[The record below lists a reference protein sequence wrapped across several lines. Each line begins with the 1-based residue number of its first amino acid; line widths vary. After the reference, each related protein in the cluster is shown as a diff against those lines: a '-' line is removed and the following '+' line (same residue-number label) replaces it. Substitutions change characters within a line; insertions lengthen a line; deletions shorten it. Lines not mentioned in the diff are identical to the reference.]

1 MSLAATANATSF
13 PDKRFYQ
20 NPTFHVLVAIVLGGF
35 VGHYYPDAGVALKP
49 LGDGFIR
56 MIKMI
61 IGPIIFLTIVTG
73 IAHVG
78 DIKKVGKIGGKAL
91 IYFEIVTTLALII
104 GMLAMNIFQP
114 GNGFDTEHM
123 VKGDISKFVVASD
136 KPHST
141 ADFLLNIIPEN
152 IIGAFARGDMLQILF
167 VSILCGLALSAL
179 GENGSPIIASFE
191 KYSLL
196 MFRVM
201 GIIMKFAAV
210 GAFGAMAFT
219 IGKFGIDS
227 AIPLLKLLMVAC
239 LTMVFFVTV
248 VLGAIARFY
257 GFSIIRFVRYLR
269 QELVIVLGTGSS
281 ETVLPRMLEKMQ
293 RLGCSKQVVGLVLPT
308 GYSFNLD
315 GSSIYLAMCVL
326 FIAQAYSIDLDI
338 TQQLSILGILL
349 LTSKGAA
356 GVVGSAFIV
365 LAATITATGILPIE
379 GLALLLGIDRFMSS
393 VRAMINL
400 IGNGVATIVIA
411 KTEKDFDETQALA
424 EYRDYFED
432 PTLTRI

>member
-1 MSLAATANATSF
+1 MSHTATAQ
-13 PDKRFYQ
+13 PEGKFYK

-35 VGHYYPDAGVALKP
+35 VGHWWPETGVALKP

-73 IAHVG
+73 MAHVG

-91 IYFEIVTTLALII
+91 IYFEIITTLALIL
-104 GMLAMNIFQP
+104 GMVAMNIFQP
-114 GNGFDTEHM
+114 GAGFDTSASS
-123 VKGDISKFVVASD
+123 KGDISKFVAANQSE
-136 KPHST
+136 PHST
-141 ADFLLNIIPEN
+141 AEFLMNIIPEN
-152 IIGAFARGDMLQILF
+152 IIGAFAKGDMLQILF
-167 VSILCGLALSAL
+167 ISILSGLALSGL
-179 GENGSPIIASFE
+179 GEKGASIIASFE
-191 KYSLL
+191 KYAALIFKIMAL
-196 MFRVM
+196 
-201 GIIMKFAAV
+201 IMKFAAL

-219 IGKFGIDS
+219 VGKFGIE
-227 AIPLLKLLMVAC
+227 AVIPLLKLLLVAIGS
-239 LTMVFFVTV
+239 MIFFVV
-248 VLGAIARFY
+248 VILGAVARY
-257 GFSIIRFVRYLR
+257 YRFSIWRFIKYIKD
-269 QELVIVLGTGSS
+269 ELIIVLGTGSS
-281 ETVLPRMLEKMQ
+281 EVVLPRMLEKME
-293 RLGCSKQVVGLVLPT
+293 RMGCAKQVVGLVLPT

-326 FIAQAYSIDLDI
+326 FIGQAYNVDMTLS
-338 TQQLSILGILL
+338 QQLSILGIML

-365 LAATITATGILPIE
+365 LAATVSATGFLPIE

-424 EYRDYFED
+424 EYRDYFKDESIK
-432 PTLTRI
+432 RV